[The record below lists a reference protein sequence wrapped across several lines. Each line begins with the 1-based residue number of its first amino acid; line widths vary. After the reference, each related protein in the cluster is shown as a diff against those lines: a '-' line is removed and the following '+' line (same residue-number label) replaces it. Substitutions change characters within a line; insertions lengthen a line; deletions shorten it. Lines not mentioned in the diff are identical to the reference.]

1 MGKIMSLV
9 ASDELNEF
17 AVVREMWS
25 PFCRKL
31 VGDNDNVKDIA
42 APGNEIVQG
51 LPLNNSSLEMT
62 KFSKLSKPVLP

>member
-1 MGKIMSLV
+1 MGKIMPLV

-17 AVVREMWS
+17 TVVSEMRS
-25 PFCRKL
+25 PFCCEF
-31 VGDNDNVKDIA
+31 VGDNDNVKDVS

-62 KFSKLSKPVLP
+62 KFSKFSKPVLP